1 MDANLTNILLGIL
14 ALTLSIYI
22 FRVRRESFNNP
33 QPVSDQTKS
42 QIANAHT
49 AAPAVDPK
57 LVESMKTSVKNFIKE
72 RPDII
77 LSIKQVIAD
86 PLIKK
91 TLADILYSIR
101 R

>member
-1 MDANLTNILLGIL
+1 MDANLINILLGVL
-14 ALTLSIYI
+14 ALTIGLYV
-22 FRVRRESFNNP
+22 FRVTRESFDNP
-33 QPVSDQTKS
+33 VPVSDQTKA

-57 LVESMKTSVKNFIKE
+57 LVESMKTSIKNFITE

-77 LSIKQVIAD
+77 LSIKQVVAD

-91 TLADILYSIR
+91 TLADILYSIKR
-101 R
+101 

>member
-14 ALTLSIYI
+14 TLTLSIYI

-33 QPVSDQTKS
+33 PPVSDETKE

-49 AAPAVDPK
+49 GAPAVDPK
-57 LVESMKTSVKNFIKE
+57 LVESMKTSVKNFITE

-77 LSIKQVIAD
+77 LSIKQVVAD